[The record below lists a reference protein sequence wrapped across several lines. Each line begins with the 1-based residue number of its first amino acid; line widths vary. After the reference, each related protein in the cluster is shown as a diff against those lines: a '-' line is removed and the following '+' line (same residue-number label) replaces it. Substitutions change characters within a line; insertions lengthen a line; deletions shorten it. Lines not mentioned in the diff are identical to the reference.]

1 MDNDTGLC
9 KGCYRTLG
17 EIANWI
23 GYRDE
28 ERLAILEDLKNRER
42 KSGQT

>member
-1 MDNDTGLC
+1 MDNETGLC

-23 GYRDE
+23 DYTDE

-42 KSGQT
+42 KFSQT